1 MNKAVS
7 RFKMIASSYPF
18 YVRDGKILLSRRKN
32 TGYADGMYSLPAG
45 HVEDGES
52 LTTCVVREAKE
63 EIGVTI
69 DPLDL
74 QLVHTM
80 HRFETDIRMDFF
92 FIVHKWSGEPTN
104 CEPEKCDDLEWFAVS
119 ALPTNIVPYIRAAIE
134 NWEKGIIYSERG
146 WIV

>member
-1 MNKAVS
+1 MNTAVT

-18 YVRDGKILLSRRKN
+18 YIQNGKILLSRRKN

-52 LTTCVVREAKE
+52 LTMCVVREAKE
-63 EIGVTI
+63 EIGVI
-69 DPLDL
+69 INLSDL

-92 FIVHKWSGEPTN
+92 FTVDQWSGVPIN
-104 CEPEKCDDLEWFAVS
+104 CEPEKCDDLAWFSLS
-119 ALPTNIVPYIRAAIE
+119 ALPINTVPYIRAAIE
-134 NWEKGIIYSERG
+134 MSQKGISYSERG
-146 WIV
+146 WER